1 MLQVPGLTWSFFNK
15 RQRWVQK
22 NLLLSSFICASEW
35 GHFDSVLC
43 CVFLADVFVLG
54 IAERWWGDR
63 RLEDMLKSKREGK
76 RIIIEFFHM
85 SILWFI
91 NCKIPINRCW
101 KVKKKKKK
109 KVLDFSIFF
118 PPFIPAEGSG
128 SWWELPADLNS
139 RCSTPSSN
147 YRYDTSVTQP
157 RSWSESESSR
167 KRLLTCPCLLTVV
180 LLQQLHGS
188 EQHGPVLRIS
198 DVQLVQ
204 VLLLQQLERVQVLIA
219 VEQESGHVL
228 LRDRD
233 MWVEKPRM
241 KVSKYALDLSHR
253 TENKLRNQG

>member
-1 MLQVPGLTWSFFNK
+1 MSAKKPPFVIIHLCIWMRSFWFCFVLCFFGWCLRFGHCRTMMGGQEVGGYVEK
-15 RQRWVQK
+15 QK
-22 NLLLSSFICASEW
+22 GREEDHNRVLSYV
-35 GHFDSVLC
+35 DSVIYKLQNSNKQ
-43 CVFLADVFVLG
+43 
-54 IAERWWGDR
+54 
-63 RLEDMLKSKREGK
+63 MLKS
-76 RIIIEFFHM
+76 
-85 SILWFI
+85 
-91 NCKIPINRCW
+91 
-101 KVKKKKKK
+101 KKKKK

-118 PPFIPAEGSG
+118 PPFIPAEGRG